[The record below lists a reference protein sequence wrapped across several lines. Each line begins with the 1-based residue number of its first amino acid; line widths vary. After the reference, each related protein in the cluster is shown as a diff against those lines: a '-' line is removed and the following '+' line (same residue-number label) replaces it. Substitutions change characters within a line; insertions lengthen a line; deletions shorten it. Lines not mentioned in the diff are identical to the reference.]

1 MPVRIL
7 CHMQALIRY
16 NYVVLDE
23 GILKLSPLGKA
34 LLQTYAAINV
44 TVCKPSKLLMLE
56 RDL

>member
-1 MPVRIL
+1 
-7 CHMQALIRY
+7 MQALIRY

-56 RDL
+56 RDLSSIEN